1 MLGFRELLSYQW
13 GQPDLYFVCL
23 LEPAGSEAID
33 VQHEDEI
40 AQADWVRIDQL
51 QHLKFTRMATNVCRI
66 LVGAE

>member
-51 QHLKFTRMATNVCRI
+51 
-66 LVGAE
+66 